1 MANVFNM
8 ADVLVEQSDRILKEF
23 LSWSE
28 QNGLILSKKVCLNN
42 NHLLKN
48 PQVLTTGTNCVSYI
62 CGGQHFLCRQMGM
75 SRKLNSRFATTA

>member
-1 MANVFNM
+1 M

-48 PQVLTTGTNCVSYI
+48 PQVLTTGDE
-62 CGGQHFLCRQMGM
+62 LCQLHMWWPTFFVLANGHV
-75 SRKLNSRFATTA
+75 KEAK